1 MFLSPS
7 ASLPLHQS
15 LAFFSQECGLRQCA
29 LGSAEGGCGHTPV
42 VPASSK
48 TSRGQQID
56 PNLHTFSLSYSLPAF
71 PFPRHLWAHAH
82 THHSPGGRASPNKVP
97 DRPGKGQWQFGNLHM
112 QDGVLGTWER
122 NGYSTRECNRLCLS
136 SVWLWEVPW
145 S

>member
-29 LGSAEGGCGHTPV
+29 LGPAEGGCGHTPV
-42 VPASSK
+42 LPASSK

-71 PFPRHLWAHAH
+71 PSPATSGRMLTHTTHLEVEH
-82 THHSPGGRASPNKVP
+82 P
-97 DRPGKGQWQFGNLHM
+97 Q
-112 QDGVLGTWER
+112 
-122 NGYSTRECNRLCLS
+122 TRSQIDLEKDNVS
-136 SVWLWEVPW
+136 SVIFICRMGCWGHGRGMDTQLGNVID
-145 S
+145 SV